1 MLRQHV
7 KLINNT
13 SWLLASEIAAKI
25 SRIAVIFALAASLTA
40 IEYGTAMLALAC
52 HEIFKIILRSG
63 AGSQIIQCESNLL
76 PSYAQNGA
84 LIQWVVCF
92 ILATTQA
99 TLALPLSHFYNNP
112 ELFTTI
118 ALMAVVY
125 LVYPIVSVRVF
136 LVQRANKMRFYS
148 IRNALCILAEN
159 LSIAIFAMLDCG
171 ILSVV
176 YGKWV
181 FASLWV
187 VLFYFSPVE
196 SFGVSFQFP
205 IFVKLCKTSGQLL
218 CTELV
223 RALRLQM
230 DMLIGARLLSPEL
243 FGLYCFAKSAGV
255 GLSQSLNN
263 AFNAGLYPLLC
274 DKNRNK
280 SLKNYIP
287 TVYLFTA
294 GIAALFIVQA
304 LLVPYYVP
312 LLFKQS
318 WQQNHLVIILLCL
331 AALPAIFIDTQCNI
345 LRAKAAFQSEF
356 KVRLFCLFTTFI
368 CLSLF
373 QASDPES
380 FAYSILFSSVIWLV
394 AMLPINSI
402 KQFLFSPVS
411 IRS

>member
-1 MLRQHV
+1 MLGQHV
-7 KLINNT
+7 KLLNNT
-13 SWLLASEIAAKI
+13 TWLLASELAAKI
-25 SRIAVIFALAASLTA
+25 SRIAVIFALAANLTA

-63 AGSQIIQCESNLL
+63 AGSQIIQCESKVL

-84 LIQWVVCF
+84 LIQWLVCF
-92 ILATTQA
+92 VLAASQA
-99 TLALPLSHFYNNP
+99 TLALPISHFYSNP

-118 ALMAVVY
+118 AMMALAY
-125 LVYPIVSVRVF
+125 LIYPIVSVKVF
-136 LVQRANKMRFYS
+136 LVQRANNMRFYS
-148 IRNALCILAEN
+148 IRNAMCIFAEN
-159 LSIAIFAMLDCG
+159 LSIAAFAMLDCG

-181 FASLWV
+181 FAALWV
-187 VLFYFSPVE
+187 GLFYFSPVK
-196 SFGVSFQFP
+196 SYGVSFQFP
-205 IFVKLCKTSGQLL
+205 IFIKLCKTSGQLL

-263 AFNAGLYPLLC
+263 AFNAGLYPQLC

-280 SLKNYIP
+280 SLKSYVP
-287 TVYLFTA
+287 TVYLFTG

-318 WQQNHLVIILLCL
+318 WQQNHLVIMLLCF

-345 LRAKAAFQSEF
+345 LRAKAAFHNEF

-368 CLSLF
+368 CLTLF
-373 QASDPES
+373 QATDAES
-380 FAYSILFSSVIWLV
+380 FAYSILFSSLIWLL
-394 AMLPINSI
+394 AMLPINTI
-402 KQFLFSPVS
+402 KQHLFSPISV
-411 IRS
+411 RS